1 MRKNKLGYISKEEI
15 DMNNFKKTIAAL
27 TAITTIATSAMSIA
41 GTTLS
46 VSAATTSLGDI
57 NEDGA
62 VDYKDAALNLKYY
75 AAALS
80 NKKSG
85 DESLFASCKDLG
97 MTDEKIKAM
106 DVNGDGRID
115 SRDSIAIIEYS
126 AAKSLGYLKVLTSEN
141 LTEIE
146 ELYKSDAFN
155 KYCQFVCDAMY
166 RCVVNTDDINN
177 FKVFEFS
184 EVKMGDANGD
194 GVVDSKDAVS
204 TLNTYAL
211 SLTKN
216 SSVKN
221 MEDENEAKE
230 FNADINCDGV
240 IDSKDAVEI
249 LQTYAENLA
258 NNR

>member
-1 MRKNKLGYISKEEI
+1 M
-15 DMNNFKKTIAAL
+15 KKIL
-27 TAITTIATSAMSIA
+27 SILSSIA
-41 GTTLS
+41 VLTSCGMSTLMANAEDS
-46 VSAATTSLGDI
+46 TNVKTEVTIGDI

-62 VDYKDAALNLKYY
+62 VDYKDAVLNLKYY

-80 NKKSG
+80 NKKSE

-97 MTDEKIKAM
+97 MTDERIKAM
-106 DVNGDGRID
+106 DVNGDGKID

-126 AAKSLGYLKVLTSEN
+126 AAKSLGYSKILTSEN

-216 SSVKN
+216 SSIKS
-221 MEDENEAKE
+221 MESENEAKE
-230 FNADINCDGV
+230 FNADVNCV
-240 IDSKDAVEI
+240 PV
-249 LQTYAENLA
+249 Q
-258 NNR
+258 

>member
-1 MRKNKLGYISKEEI
+1 M
-15 DMNNFKKTIAAL
+15 KKIL
-27 TAITTIATSAMSIA
+27 SILSSIA
-41 GTTLS
+41 VLTSCGMSTLMANAEDS
-46 VSAATTSLGDI
+46 TNVKTEVTVGDI

-80 NKKSG
+80 NRKSE

-97 MTDEKIKAM
+97 ITDERIKAM
-106 DVNGDGRID
+106 DVNGDGKID
-115 SRDSIAIIEYS
+115 SRDSIAIIESS
-126 AAKSLGYLKVLTSEN
+126 AAKSLGYSKILTSEN

-146 ELYKSDAFN
+146 ELYKSDAFS

-177 FKVFEFS
+177 LKVFGFS

-216 SSVKN
+216 SSIKS
-221 MEDENEAKE
+221 MESENEAKE
-230 FNADINCDGV
+230 FNADVNCDGV